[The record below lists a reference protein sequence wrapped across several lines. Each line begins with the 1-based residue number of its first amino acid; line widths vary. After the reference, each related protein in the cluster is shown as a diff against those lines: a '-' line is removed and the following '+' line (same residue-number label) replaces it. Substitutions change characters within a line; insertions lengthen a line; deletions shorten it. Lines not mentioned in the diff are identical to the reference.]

1 MMNNNNKS
9 MRKNSRKFVSEKFAG
24 IRRTAFRVG
33 HECPPNS
40 AVGKNSDN
48 ADANKIEGKRLPKK
62 QTSREIRNP
71 VEAADE
77 MVGKAA
83 ASQDRTEALAR
94 GVRSSWVV
102 KGRRRRCRGVAYLG
116 RRERRV
122 RLAGGRAA
130 VLRSLVGIVGGCYG
144 WRAEVACSV

>member
-1 MMNNNNKS
+1 
-9 MRKNSRKFVSEKFAG
+9 
-24 IRRTAFRVG
+24 
-33 HECPPNS
+33 
-40 AVGKNSDN
+40 
-48 ADANKIEGKRLPKK
+48 
-62 QTSREIRNP
+62 
-71 VEAADE
+71 

-83 ASQDRTEALAR
+83 ASQNQTEALAR

-102 KGRRRRCRGVAYLG
+102 KGGRRCRGVAYLG

>member
-1 MMNNNNKS
+1 
-9 MRKNSRKFVSEKFAG
+9 
-24 IRRTAFRVG
+24 
-33 HECPPNS
+33 
-40 AVGKNSDN
+40 VGKNSDN
-48 ADANKIEGKRLPKK
+48 ADANKTEGKRLPKK

-83 ASQDRTEALAR
+83 ASQSRTEALAR

-122 RLAGGRAA
+122 RLAGGRPSSDPSSGLWAA
-130 VLRSLVGIVGGCYG
+130 AMDGGRRWPAACEG
-144 WRAEVACSV
+144 GLEGGATREEGRTRWEATRETRGERAVREREIN